1 MSLDIDTA
9 QSTPATQSTR
19 TGTIRTGTI
28 IAIAYS
34 PGLINGV
41 GKTQHPSA
49 EITTWGIPGDRHYG
63 ETRYSTSR
71 RMTLPNTRPIT
82 VLGVEATRAAC
93 EAIGIPADTVPPGG
107 MGENILTKG
116 LGDLGDLT
124 AGDQVHIL
132 DETGEPKV
140 ILRVEGQNDPCVN
153 LQFYH
158 RLMTKQMMH
167 RRGLLCTVLKEG
179 RANMGDRISIVKA

>member
-9 QSTPATQSTR
+9 ETAPATQSTR
-19 TGTIRTGTI
+19 TGTII
-28 IAIAYS
+28 SIAYS
-34 PGLINGV
+34 PELINGV
-41 GKTQHPSA
+41 GKTQHPSG
-49 EITTWGIPGDRHYG
+49 EITKWGIPGDRHYG

-107 MGENILTKG
+107 MGENILTEG
-116 LGDLGDLT
+116 LGDLGELT

-132 DETGEPKV
+132 DEAGEPKV

-179 RANMGDRISIVKA
+179 RADMGDRVSIVKA